1 LGKGATFFIEL
12 PIIAEE
18 VQLGLAEP
26 AGEIKGVS
34 GARILV
40 VDDEPTILAFLKK
53 VLGGE
58 GYDVDTA
65 SSGEEAL
72 GMIKN
77 ERYHLILCDIKLP
90 GLSGIEIYE
99 QIGKVAPSLQKRI
112 MFITGDVIST
122 GTEAFLKKTKS
133 PYVTKPFDIAK
144 LKEEAKRVIA
154 GAG

>member
-1 LGKGATFFIEL
+1 M
-12 PIIAEE
+12 
-18 VQLGLAEP
+18 
-26 AGEIKGVS
+26 
-34 GARILV
+34 

-58 GYDVDTA
+58 GYDVATV

-90 GLSGIEIYE
+90 GLSGAEIYE
-99 QIGKVAPSLQKRI
+99 QIEKIAPSLQKRVI
-112 MFITGDVIST
+112 FITGDVIGA

-133 PYVTKPFDIAK
+133 PYVTKPFDIAR
-144 LKEEAKRVIA
+144 LKEEVRRILSENR
-154 GAG
+154 